1 MFPEFQ
7 GLVDELRAKDPHF
20 NSMLDKH
27 RDLDQQ
33 IMKMEAGDG
42 SGLYEQLEVDALK
55 KKKLAL
61 KDELYQAL
69 RTEARRLPGADP
81 NRDCCRTEGAGS
93 R

>member
-7 GLVDELRAKDPHF
+7 GLADELKAKNPRF

-27 RDLDQQ
+27 RDLDRQ
-33 IMKMEAGDG
+33 ITKMEAGDG
-42 SGLYEQLEVDALK
+42 SGTHEQLELEALK

-61 KDELYQAL
+61 KDELYQTL
-69 RTEARRLPGADP
+69 RTAARHLPGADP
-81 NRDCCRTEGAGS
+81 SRDCCRTEGVGS